1 MTDERYHVEGAPICK
16 RCGRSQPPCSSEEGS
31 QTYTCVSIEKA
42 LKNQLLMLLNGEG
55 VTVSAEVDPG
65 DFVIIKN
72 VAAGEERVAAPVD
85 EIPTAEPVAEELWEP
100 INKWLLD
107 GEPGL
112 SSKAMARAVTGN
124 VSDSVWGRHPH
135 PVDPADFRRCML
147 FLDAV
152 PGARG
157 KTELF
162 MAMSPEWAALMGEWG
177 NIEGLLV
184 QELGDNWRDRDQ
196 RGSAPKTYKLMQRV
210 LEGA

>member
-1 MTDERYHVEGAPICK
+1 MVELLGGTKDFCLKPDELPESFYR
-16 RCGRSQPPCSSEEGS
+16 QPR
-31 QTYTCVSIEKA
+31 
-42 LKNQLLMLLNGEG
+42 LKTSDLNND
-55 VTVSAEVDPG
+55 VV
-65 DFVIIKN
+65 
-72 VAAGEERVAAPVD
+72 
-85 EIPTAEPVAEELWEP
+85 
-100 INKWLLD
+100 KWLLN

-177 NIEGLLV
+177 NIEGLLIS
-184 QELGDNWRDRDQ
+184 EIGSKWRDRDQ
-196 RGSAPKTYKLMQRV
+196 RGSAPKTYKLMQDV
-210 LEGA
+210 LDGVG